1 MPNLKLEASRCITEL
16 KMFISIMSKT
26 IESFYG
32 LEELLKIRL
41 CKEQLENYCT
51 AIVLDDVVYI
61 FMYNLITLSQLE

>member
-1 MPNLKLEASRCITEL
+1 
-16 KMFISIMSKT
+16 MFISIISKT
-26 IESFYG
+26 IETFYS

-61 FMYNLITLSQLE
+61 FMYNLITLSQLD